1 MKAIIQTTLAPAA
14 IGPYSQAVEMS
25 GLIFVS
31 GQIPLDP
38 KTGAIASTSVEDQT
52 HRAIQNMIEIL
63 HAAGA
68 SVNDVL
74 KTTIFIKD
82 MNDFPK
88 VNCVYGEYFQQNAPA
103 RACVEVS
110 RLPKD
115 SLIEI
120 EAIAYKKRDA

>member
-1 MKAIIQTTLAPAA
+1 MKKVVQTSLAPSA
-14 IGPYSQAVEMS
+14 IGPYSQAIELS

-38 KTGAIASTSVEDQT
+38 DTSEIVSSDIEEQT
-52 HRAIQNMIEIL
+52 HRSIQNLIEIL
-63 HAAGA
+63 KAAGA
-68 SVNDVL
+68 GVDDVL

-88 VNCVYGEYFQQNAPA
+88 VNKIYGEYFVDNPPA

-115 SLIEI
+115 TLIEI
-120 EAIAYKKRDA
+120 EAIAHKK

>member
-1 MKAIIQTTLAPAA
+1 MKKIVQTELAPSA
-14 IGPYSQAVEMS
+14 IGPYSQAVELS

-38 KTGAIASTSVEDQT
+38 KSLEVVSPDIEEQT
-52 HRAIQNMIEIL
+52 RQSIDNIIEIL
-63 HAAGA
+63 KAAGA
-68 SVNDVL
+68 GIEHVL

-88 VNCVYGEYFQQNAPA
+88 INKIYGEYFLNNPPA

-115 SLIEI
+115 VLVEI
-120 EAIAYKKRDA
+120 EAIAFRK

>member
-1 MKAIIQTTLAPAA
+1 MKKIVQTEFAPSA
-14 IGPYSQAVEMS
+14 IGPYSQAVELS

-38 KTGAIASTSVEDQT
+38 KSLEIVSSDVEEQT
-52 HRAIQNMIEIL
+52 RRSIENMIEIL
-63 HAAGA
+63 KAAGA
-68 SVNDVL
+68 GIDDVL

-82 MNDFPK
+82 MSDFPK
-88 VNCVYGEYFQQNAPA
+88 VNKIYGEYFSNNPPA

-115 SLIEI
+115 ALVEI
-120 EAIAYKKRDA
+120 EAIAYKK